1 MRAFWIIHGMNPL
14 IKNLRYHFRPF
25 DSKFPDPLIHYL
37 KKKRY

>member
-25 DSKFPDPLIHYL
+25 GSKFPDPLIHY
-37 KKKRY
+37 